1 MKNLLKFI
9 DMWGIRILFPLVLIV
24 FFKTCNTNNKID
36 NMEKNFNDKIDNI
49 LVKKIESLPQESL
62 SKEDMIIIIKQ
73 TPAWKTLRLEE
84 ISDKERISINALE
97 AEDEKEKQK

>member
-36 NMEKNFNDKIDNI
+36 NMEKIFNDKIDNI

-97 AEDEKEKQK
+97 AEDEKEKQ

>member
-1 MKNLLKFI
+1 MLKFI
-9 DMWGIRILFPLVLIV
+9 DMWGIRILFPLVIIV

-97 AEDEKEKQK
+97 AEDDKEKQK